1 MLNLPIMLITHSF
14 CRGTEKMMRRMKE
27 ELSRQKALNLT
38 LQSDSE
44 SKGGSGNESGSR
56 IRAVNGRNTPQSDDG
71 HDNVRIQLAD
81 AQRQNQ
87 RLASEN
93 RDLRRRVDSMEHDL
107 ENLRSNLVASQREA
121 DERLSQIEELEQDIQ
136 KLESSLSAVRSGQN
150 ESTLERL
157 AAENTHLKMENE
169 QLSQKIDLL
178 LEDDQ
183 SAFGRDRPL
192 SDVLDRRASSSSL
205 ENDIAFEH
213 LSNELDDWQRQLQSG
228 GRRPL
233 SEDRSIPGHQR
244 TRSRS

>member
-1 MLNLPIMLITHSF
+1 
-14 CRGTEKMMRRMKE
+14 MMRRMKD
-27 ELSRQKALNLT
+27 ELNKQKLLNQT
-38 LQSDSE
+38 LQAEADSRN
-44 SKGGSGNESGSR
+44 GSSNEGSSR
-56 IRAVNGRNTPQSDDG
+56 SRVVNGRNTPLSDDG

-93 RDLRRRVDSMEHDL
+93 RDLRRRVDSMEQDL

-136 KLESSLSAVRSGQN
+136 KLESSLSAIRGGQN
-150 ESTLERL
+150 ESNLERL
-157 AAENTHLKMENE
+157 ATENTLLKRENE

-178 LEDDQ
+178 LADDQ

-192 SDVLDRRASSSSL
+192 SGVSERRASSSSL
-205 ENDIAFEH
+205 ENDLAFEH
-213 LSNELDDWQRQLQSG
+213 LSNELDDWQRQLRSG
-228 GRRPL
+228 RPL
-233 SEDRSIPGHQR
+233 SDEHSIPGHQR